1 MRTDSTLAVF
11 FFTRKKRN
19 NPDKLDIYIRIT
31 VNQRRAEISLKRDIP
46 VCNWDVLRGRANGN
60 TPNIERLNGYL
71 EQVYGEIF
79 NSYKQLHLERK
90 LITANAIKLR
100 YLGEDEQHKTLMEL
114 VSYHNSTMHITL
126 KPGTVKNYA
135 TTEKYLKQFLEDKRK
150 ANDVWLIQLN
160 YRFIVDFEQFIRTYR
175 PKKARR
181 TCTNNGTM
189 KHLERLMKMTNL
201 ALKLEWLDKDPF
213 RNYKLNFIKNESN
226 YLSQREID
234 LITNTTF
241 KSETYERVK
250 DVFLFSC
257 YTGLS
262 YIDVKEL
269 VPTQLL
275 IGIDGNHWLHT
286 KREKTNEAVKIP
298 LLPKAKEIV
307 EKYKRES
314 EVSEKLL
321 PVLSNQKTNQYLK
334 EIVKACGIHKHITL
348 HTARHTFATTV
359 TLSNGVPIETV
370 SKLLG
375 HTKLSTTQI
384 YARVLQKKV
393 GEDMN
398 LLIDH
403 YQQREQKSSGA
414 EQSLHPKSYQN

>member
-1 MRTDSTLAVF
+1 MRTDSTLAVI

-31 VNQRRAEISLKRDIP
+31 VNQRRAEISLKRDVP
-46 VCNWDVLRGRANGN
+46 VCNWDVLRGRVKGN

-71 EQVYGEIF
+71 EQVYAEIF
-79 NSYKQLHLERK
+79 NAHKQLHLERK

-100 YLGEDEQHKTLMEL
+100 YLGEDEQHKTLIEL
-114 VSYHNSTMHITL
+114 VVYHNSTMQMTL
-126 KPGTVKNYA
+126 KPGTLKNYT
-135 TTEKYLKQFLEDKRK
+135 TTEKYLKQFLKDKRK
-150 ANDVWLIQLN
+150 ANDIFLIQLN

-213 RNYKLNFIKNESN
+213 RNYKLNFVKNERS
-226 YLSQREID
+226 YLTQREID
-234 LITNTTF
+234 LISNTNF

-262 YIDVKEL
+262 FIDVKEL
-269 VPTQLL
+269 LPTQLL
-275 IGIDGNHWLHT
+275 IGIDGNYWLHT

-307 EKYKRES
+307 EKYKRENKIN
-314 EVSEKLL
+314 EKLL
-321 PVLSNQKTNQYLK
+321 PVLSNQKTNKNLK
-334 EIVKACGIHKHITL
+334 EIAKACGIHKHITF

-403 YQQREQKSSGA
+403 YRQREQKSSES
-414 EQSLHPKSYQN
+414 EQSSHPKSNHN